1 MKTWICTTLA
11 NFWGPQQ
18 GPARLYAY
26 IRQQKHNVS
35 FIDANQDTY
44 FALMTRQNL
53 YPVMEKLKNNVDS
66 ISRNRFLRQNISSI
80 LLNSSQGSIK
90 QLIAKGI
97 TRSPSHIFL
106 RENAITK
113 NVLFNFIKLKITGDN
128 LYYALLSEQE
138 FVIDEIEKASNV
150 LDKRFFSLPAIE
162 VLRNFYTLL
171 CGKALIDAAYF
182 PAQLD
187 FGLGF
192 YGTAYG
198 PYTADIIRAVED
210 EKYNYL
216 IPYYKNRFV
225 PLINSEQP
233 ELVGISITHMSEF
246 VSGFTLAHLIK
257 SVNPQIHITLG
268 GALVTEVAD
277 RIARNPA
284 LWDMFDS
291 LVIGP
296 GEYAFSE
303 LIECLEKKADLS
315 NVPNV
320 IYKQKDNIKSSEKS
334 SEFDINDA
342 CTPEYVNVRP
352 QSGLPLETASG
363 CYWGKC
369 IFCFYPRQ
377 GTAGLYPEMDKKRIR
392 NMELVLEDVR
402 KLRDNYHPVAIG
414 FTDSAMP
421 PGRIE
426 QIAEYNLKNEKPVK
440 FFSFIRFEK
449 EFKSEAFCQKLVSG
463 GFLGG
468 QVGLESGSQRVN
480 DIINKGVDLHDAEI
494 ILRNFKKTGILI
506 HVYTICGLPG
516 EKPEEAAMTFNF
528 LKRWHKLITLDWQ
541 IYPMY
546 VMERSP
552 IADRADEFGIKT
564 TKIRDDVLLQI
575 MFYEMK
581 DGMNQEQSM
590 STMIGYNEKLKDLL
604 NPLHKIMDIESL
616 KMFLLAQYAKGNRP
630 DKLKIGKIKA

>member
-26 IRQQKHNVS
+26 LKQQKFNVS
-35 FIDANQDTY
+35 LIDANQDTY
-44 FALMTRQNL
+44 FALLSKQNL
-53 YPVMEKLKNNVDS
+53 GPVVEKLKYNIDT
-66 ISRNRFLRQNISSI
+66 ISRNRYLRQDIGSI
-80 LLNSSQGSIK
+80 LLNSSNEAIK
-90 QLIAKGI
+90 QIIAKGMVKDS
-97 TRSPSHIFL
+97 TYEFL
-106 RENAITK
+106 SKSAITK
-113 NVLFNFIKLKITGDN
+113 NILFNFIKSKITDDN
-128 LYYALLSEQE
+128 LYYALLSEQQ
-138 FVIDEIEKASNV
+138 FVIDEIEKASII
-150 LDKRFFSLPAIE
+150 LDKQFFSLPVDE

-171 CGKALIDAAYF
+171 CGKALIDAVYF

-198 PYTADIIRAVED
+198 PYAGDIIRAVKD
-210 EKYNYL
+210 EKFNYL
-216 IPYYKNRFV
+216 IPYYQHRFV
-225 PLINSEQP
+225 PLIKSEQP
-233 ELVGISITHMSEF
+233 EVVGISITHMSEF
-246 VSGFTLAHLIK
+246 VSGFSLAHLIK
-257 SVNPQIHITLG
+257 AINPGIHVTLG
-268 GALVTEVAD
+268 GALITEVAD
-277 RIARNPA
+277 RIARNPS

-303 LIECLEKKADLS
+303 LLQCLEKKADLS
-315 NVPNV
+315 SVPNL
-320 IYKQKDNIKSSEKS
+320 IYKVSETINRSEKS

-342 CTPEYVNVRP
+342 CTPEYANVRP
-352 QSGLPLETASG
+352 HSGLPLETASG

-377 GTAGLYPEMDKKRIR
+377 GTFGLYPEMDKKRIR
-392 NMELVLEDVR
+392 NMELVLKDVQ
-402 KLRDNYHPVAIG
+402 KLRENYYPSAIG
-414 FTDSAMP
+414 FTDSAMAP
-421 PGRIE
+421 RRIE
-426 QIAEYNLKNEKPVK
+426 QIAEYNLKTEKPVK

-449 EFKSEAFCQKLVSG
+449 EFKSEAFCQKVARG

-480 DIINKGVDLHDAEI
+480 DLINKGVDLHDAEV

-516 EKPEEAAMTFNF
+516 EKPEEAAMTYQF

-546 VMERSP
+546 IMERSP
-552 IADRADEFGIKT
+552 VADRADEFGIT
-564 TKIRDDVLLQI
+564 TSKMRDDVLLQI

-581 DGMNQEQSM
+581 DGMSQEQSVK
-590 STMIGYNEKLKDLL
+590 TMINYNEKLKNMLHPL
-604 NPLHKIMDIESL
+604 NQIMDIESL
-616 KMFLLAQYAKGNRP
+616 KMFLLGQSAKGVSPN
-630 DKLKIGKIKA
+630 KVKVVKINA